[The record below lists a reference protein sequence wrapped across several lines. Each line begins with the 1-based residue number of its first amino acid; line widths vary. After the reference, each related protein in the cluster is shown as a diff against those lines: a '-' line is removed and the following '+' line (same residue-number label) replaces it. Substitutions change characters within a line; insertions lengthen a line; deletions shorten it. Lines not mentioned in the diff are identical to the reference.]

1 MAAAACATPSVYE
14 AFLGYWFSSLL
25 LNPSTSSLLLW
36 SLAPSCTSSATSS
49 PPLLLLLLLQPHY
62 YYHSQVRR
70 PPAPA
75 IASLMNTPLPSHV
88 TNTIPKALFT
98 VPQVHKLLHTISP
111 PPPPPPHKLRSLCFL
126 PSAWACLSGI
136 RNSQPHY
143 TCSSLTFT
151 NSSSSSVLLLPSR
164 PVLHITRYTQN
175 CCTR

>member
-1 MAAAACATPSVYE
+1 MAAAACATPSVSE

-36 SLAPSCTSSATSS
+36 SLPPSCTSSATSS